1 MPPAGMFGLCAPL
14 FAVSQKKLCGNAAE
28 FFTRYDLLLCP
39 AACTPPFDVG
49 TRWLTA
55 LDGVAFDNYVEWIRI
70 TYAVTL
76 TSCPVIAMPAGFT
89 GSGLPVGLQL
99 IGRPRGEVAVELGP
113 GGEQL
118 GRRGLSSLG

>member
-1 MPPAGMFGLCAPL
+1 M
-14 FAVSQKKLCGNAAE
+14 VE
-28 FFTRYDLLLCP
+28 FFRTYDLLLCP
-39 AACTPPFDVG
+39 AACTPPFDVR

-76 TSCPVIAMPAGFT
+76 TSCPVIAVPAGFT

-99 IGRPRGEVAVELGP
+99 IGRPRGEADLLAAAGAFEEMMELA
-113 GGEQL
+113 
-118 GRRGLSSLG
+118 GRVPIDPRPSARPT